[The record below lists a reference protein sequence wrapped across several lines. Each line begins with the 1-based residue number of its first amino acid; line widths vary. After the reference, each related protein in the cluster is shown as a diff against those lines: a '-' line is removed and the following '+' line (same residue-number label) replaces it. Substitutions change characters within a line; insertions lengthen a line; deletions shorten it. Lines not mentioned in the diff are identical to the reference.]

1 VRVLAF
7 GTYQRDYPRFTQAAA
22 AMRATGATVIERHR
36 SVWEGAREGWR
47 LRPGTLA
54 RLAAA
59 EAALTLQRGAEEAD
73 VVYVGYPGHPDV
85 PAARRTARG
94 RPLVFDPLVSLHDT
108 LVGDRGRLRPGSLA
122 ARLLRRLDR
131 RAFTAA
137 DLVVA
142 DTAAHA
148 ELFAAAFALPAERL
162 AVCPV
167 GADDE
172 LFVPAPRPEPARDAL
187 FVGKLIPLHGV
198 DTILAAAALVPEL
211 RFTIVGEGQLS
222 GLLHRRPPN
231 VSWVPWIAYA
241 DLPAAYRSTA
251 CALGVFGTSP
261 KAARVIPN
269 KAYQA
274 LATATPLV
282 TADTPAARELLRD
295 GADALLV
302 PVGDARALAA
312 AVRSLAAD
320 PALRERL
327 GAAGRET
334 YDARAALPVLAEIWN
349 GILERV
355 TGG

>member
-22 AMRATGATVIERHR
+22 AMRAAGTTVVERHR
-36 SVWEGAREGWR
+36 SVWEGEREGWR
-47 LRPGTLA
+47 LGPRTLA

-59 EAALTLQRGAEEAD
+59 EAALTLRRGGVAAD

-94 RPLVFDPLVSLHDT
+94 QPLVFDPLVSLHDT
-108 LVGDRGRLRPGSLA
+108 LVEDRGRLRPGSLA
-122 ARLLRRLDR
+122 ARALLCVDR
-131 RAFTAA
+131 RAFTGA

-148 ELFAAAFALPAERL
+148 ELFAAAFGLPEERL

-167 GADDE
+167 GADDS
-172 LFVPAPRPEPARDAL
+172 LFLPAPRPAPACDAL

-198 DTILAAAALVPEL
+198 DTILAAAALAPEL
-211 RFTIVGEGQLS
+211 RFTVVGEGQLS
-222 GLLHRRPPN
+222 ALLHRRPPN
-231 VSWVPWIAYA
+231 VSWLPWVAYA
-241 DLPAAYRSTA
+241 DLPATYRAAA

-282 TADTPAARELLRD
+282 TADTPAARELLTD
-295 GADALLV
+295 GGDAVLV
-302 PVGDARALAA
+302 PAGDARALAD
-312 AVRSLAAD
+312 AVRGLTGD
-320 PALRERL
+320 PSARARL

-334 YDARAALPVLAEIWN
+334 YDARAALPVLAGIWAA
-349 GILERV
+349 ILERV
-355 TGG
+355 TSA